1 MIFVLES
8 TVFLYMLKKKIEV
21 WLEIDWWIES
31 DFDLKYMVLIYSIIG
46 G

>member
-8 TVFLYMLKKKIEV
+8 TVFLDMLKKKIEV